1 MSVDLRSRKAAM
13 ALLFATSGFVPTGA
27 LAISVEDAKKC
38 DALVAQQFPP
48 REPGN
53 PAAGS
58 SKGTAESRRAFFS
71 QCVANGGNVNGPA
84 DKNAPA
90 GKDAK

>member
-1 MSVDLRSRKAAM
+1 M
-13 ALLFATSGFVPTGA
+13 ALLFATSGFVPTDA
-27 LAISVEDAKKC
+27 LAISVEVAKKC
-38 DALVAQQFPP
+38 DALVAKQFPP

-58 SKGTAESRRAFFS
+58 TNGTPQSQRAFFS
-71 QCVANGGNVNGPA
+71 QCVANGGNVNGPT